1 MWIINGPVCFQ
12 NDKLGHTFPRW
23 LRSLMGFYLRMSTQV
38 RVSFYLCPNLL
49 KIWLKFMPIILTL
62 VSVKILTRALQL
74 QFIWD
79 TEINALKFK
88 FTSSWAYQQQ
98 MPTTFQVCSGICY
111 IHTSTR
117 TLLLSWKVIII
128 NHLVNRVNV
137 NFIYQASQCGSIL
150 HSWFGFKS
158 LPVISGLL
166 LRSFSLRWQS
176 CLGQVAVFGSN
187 SGHFAVFPR
196 LLNQFQIKRI
206 AYQQWT
212 TYYSEVPLFVALVL
226 QYKLLSLFQ

>member
-1 MWIINGPVCFQ
+1 MWIINGPVCYQ
-12 NDKLGHTFPRW
+12 NASLAIFSRW

-49 KIWLKFMPIILTL
+49 KIWLKFIIILTL

-111 IHTSTR
+111 VHTSTR

-128 NHLVNRVNV
+128 NHLVNRVTIHAWGNKSV
-137 NFIYQASQCGSIL
+137 SSAIFDQLSTSSIKPLSVVPFFTADLGS
-150 HSWFGFKS
+150 
-158 LPVISGLL
+158 
-166 LRSFSLRWQS
+166 RA
-176 CLGQVAVFGSN
+176 C
-187 SGHFAVFPR
+187 
-196 LLNQFQIKRI
+196 
-206 AYQQWT
+206 
-212 TYYSEVPLFVALVL
+212 
-226 QYKLLSLFQ
+226 LLSLNYC